1 MVPLYNAKTQ
11 KEVAMSGELAEIE
24 AIKRLKYKYL
34 RCVDCKLWDELA
46 KCFTPDATTSFSS
59 GKYSF
64 KGVGAIVNFLRDLN
78 PTTVHMHHG
87 HHPEIELTSD
97 TTATGTW
104 ALEDYVIMTELNM
117 SLHGAAF
124 YHDEYVKVD
133 GDWKIKHTGYERVFE
148 ETWNRADIPSLNLMQ
163 NMHAPK

>member
-1 MVPLYNAKTQ
+1 
-11 KEVAMSGELAEIE
+11 MSGELAEIE

-64 KGVGAIVNFLRDLN
+64 EGVDAIIHFLRKGLD
-78 PTTVHMHHG
+78 PTMISMHHG

-97 TTATGTW
+97 TTAKGTW
-104 ALEDYVIMTELNM
+104 ALEDYVIMTELNI
-117 SLHGAAF
+117 SLHGAAL
-124 YHDEYVKVD
+124 YHDEYVKI
-133 GDWKIKHTGYERVFE
+133 GGEWKIKHTGYERVFE
-148 ETWNRADIPSLNLMQ
+148 EIWNRADIPSLNLMQ